1 MQEPIIT
8 WYAKLTEDSQFRQ
21 TDEIYAGTYTP
32 NNSIQVNLQIW
43 NNRWGTIDVADL
55 TDFTIHMYFN
65 DVEDTSL
72 FNYCTIVLNKSD
84 ILNLTKADNRCI
96 LEFPNEITLSGKKNN
111 GTSKENANNYL
122 NLDIVFQA
130 PKDVK
135 LKEKDLKSLFFEI
148 VNL

>member
-65 DVEDTSL
+65 EVEDTSL

-84 ILNLTKADNRCI
+84 ILNLTKADNRRI